1 MIDIKRSCNSNI
13 RDFGGEKII
22 FNSFTVTIS
31 DEEYETFWHDVVYK
45 FTDDVPTTEDLRRIL
60 EEVIEAGIYHI
71 AANPGKRAGV
81 SKEEEE

>member
-1 MIDIKRSCNSNI
+1 MIDIKRSRNSNI
-13 RDFGGEKII
+13 RDFGGEKLI

-31 DEEYETFWHDVVYK
+31 GAECETFWHDVVYK

-60 EEVIEAGIYHI
+60 EEVIETGIYHI
-71 AANPGKRAGV
+71 AADPGKRFGI